1 MRSFIKRLS
10 RRHGTAVAY
19 LALFAALSGSAY
31 AAATVTG
38 QTIKDG
44 TITGKDVKN
53 RSLGKDKLSRTAV
66 SSLTGPEGP
75 QGPAGNRGPQG
86 PAGPI
91 GPKGAAGPEGPAGPT
106 GPQGPTGISGY
117 QVVVTPVA
125 NATTITK
132 GASDRVGV
140 VCPDNKKVLGG
151 GVAHYPENSIAR
163 VVESTPSDTGSGWT
177 ALVYND

>member
-75 QGPAGNRGPQG
+75 QGPAGNRDPQG

-91 GPKGAAGPEGPAGPT
+91 GPK
-106 GPQGPTGISGY
+106 GPTGISGY